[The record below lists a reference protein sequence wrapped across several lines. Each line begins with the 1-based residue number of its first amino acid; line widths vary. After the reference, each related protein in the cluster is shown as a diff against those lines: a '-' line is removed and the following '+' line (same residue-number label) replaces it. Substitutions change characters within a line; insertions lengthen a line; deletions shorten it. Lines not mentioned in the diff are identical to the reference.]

1 MSTKQEF
8 LVIKKQAV
16 HYEVSEII
24 RDSTTNWEAMYCYPA
39 AKNYVG
45 SDEVEIETSRG
56 SDGVSPS
63 TEIEIK

>member
-24 RDSTTNWEAMYCYPA
+24 RDSTTNWEAVIA
-39 AKNYVG
+39 IKQ
-45 SDEVEIETSRG
+45 SRITWG
-56 SDGVSPS
+56 L
-63 TEIEIK
+63 TK

>member
-1 MSTKQEF
+1 
-8 LVIKKQAV
+8 
-16 HYEVSEII
+16 
-24 RDSTTNWEAMYCYPA
+24 MYRYPA

-63 TEIEIK
+63 TEIEIIRIKFPIIAKSLWHGIIDAMTYCLDFRTRVFQI